1 MPKDIRL
8 DQGIITLCGINRP
21 PYNGPMAES
30 AQPALKVRHLTKSFG
45 GAPVVKNFDL
55 DVQPGEIFGLLGPN
69 GAGKSTTI
77 NLITGVCRMGGGSV
91 AVFGHDN
98 VKDYR
103 ITRRLIGVVHQEI
116 VIDPYFTV
124 GEALRLQSGYFGV
137 EDVPAWRDTL
147 LDRLALRPHINKKMN
162 RLSGG
167 MKRRF
172 MIAKA
177 LVHRPQL
184 LILDEPTAGVDV
196 ELRKG
201 LWEFAREIRAGGTT
215 ILLTTHYL
223 EEAEEMCDRIG
234 IMNDGALV
242 ALDTTKNLMGRLDKR
257 TLRLRLGERSA
268 LPETVARWKPR
279 VSTDGMTLEF
289 SLSRSEESAEV
300 LRALFTHG
308 TPVVDV
314 ETKEASLEHVFLKL
328 TSKPKIP
335 ARI

>member
-1 MPKDIRL
+1 MSEP
-8 DQGIITLCGINRP
+8 
-21 PYNGPMAES
+21 AV
-30 AQPALKVRHLTKSFG
+30 AALKVRNLTKSFG
-45 GAPVVKNFDL
+45 GASVVKNL
-55 DVQPGEIFGLLGPN
+55 SLEVQPGEIFGLLGPN

-77 NLITGVCRMGGGSV
+77 NLITGVCRMESGAV
-91 AVFGHDN
+91 EVFGHDN
-98 VKDYR
+98 VRDYR
-103 ITRRLIGVVHQEI
+103 TTRRLVGVVHQEI

-137 EDVPAWRDTL
+137 EDSWRETL
-147 LDRLALRPHINKKMN
+147 LDRLALRPHLNKKMN

-201 LWEFAREIRAGGTT
+201 LWEFVREIRKDGTT

-223 EEAEEMCDRIG
+223 EEAEVMCDRIA

-242 ALDTTKNLMGRLDKR
+242 ALDTTRNLMGRLDKR
-257 TLRLRLGERSA
+257 TLKVRLGQPTQLTEAITRRAPRISEDGRS
-268 LPETVARWKPR
+268 
-279 VSTDGMTLEF
+279 LEF
-289 SLSRSEESAEV
+289 HLARSEESAEV
-300 LRALFTHG
+300 LKELMSSGA
-308 TPVVDV
+308 PVTDV
-314 ETKEASLEHVFLKL
+314 ETKDASLEDVFLKI
-328 TSKPKIP
+328 TSRKLD
-335 ARI
+335 ASR